1 MPRLEPAVVPVVTDL
16 DRGLRALGV
25 PFAVVGAL
33 VPELLLNARPTRM
46 TNDADVT
53 VVVDSLAE
61 FEQLK
66 DRLEEFGFSRT
77 EVSHRLRHW
86 SGGRADILPF
96 SHALAPGGRLELQEG
111 RVLNMAGFEQVVP
124 SAVNAVVEGGLALPV
139 VPLPLY
145 ALLKLV
151 AFSDRKEPRDLAGV
165 FHCLQHYLE
174 DDDRRYGAEHEGR
187 GVPFEYTGAYLLGV
201 DGLPFF
207 SKQVSEAVRAVL
219 DRFADPDSDVIGVVA
234 HEQGWVAIEEEDR
247 IEVFAHF
254 SWYRRGLGF

>member
-66 DRLEEFGFSRT
+66 DRLEEFGFRRT
-77 EVSHRLRHW
+77 EVSHRLRHR

-111 RVLNMAGFEQVVP
+111 HVLNMAGFEQVVP

-174 DDDRRYGAEHEGR
+174 DDDRRYGAEHNGR
-187 GVPFEYTGAYLLGV
+187 GVLFEYTGAYLLGV
-201 DGLPFF
+201 DGLLFL
-207 SKQVSEAVRAVL
+207 SAQVSEAVRTVL
-219 DRFADPDSDVIGVVA
+219 DRFADPDSDIVGIVA
-234 HEQGWVAIEEEDR
+234 HEQGRVAIEEEVR
-247 IEVFAHF
+247 IDVFAHF
-254 SWYRRGLGF
+254 SWYGRGLGL

>member
-1 MPRLEPAVVPVVTDL
+1 MPRLEPAVVSVVTDL

-61 FEQLK
+61 FEQLE
-66 DRLEEFGFSRT
+66 DRLEEFGFRRT
-77 EVSHRLRHW
+77 EVSHRLRHR

-207 SKQVSEAVRAVL
+207 SAQVSEAVRAVL
-219 DRFADPDSDVIGVVA
+219 DRFAHPDSDVISVVA
-234 HEQGWVAIEEEDR
+234 HERGRVAIEEEDR
-247 IEVFAHF
+247 IEVFEHF